1 MTVSSTSFATR
12 RQALH
17 AFGAAASSAMLA
29 ACGSGST
36 FEPLVPSRFVSFGDG
51 WSDLGQTGSRFT
63 VNDGSVNIWVQQ
75 MAAIYGRTITAQA
88 AGGLG
93 FAQGGARVNTG
104 ANSIT
109 DQITAFLAANTIAT
123 NDVLVIDAGV
133 SEMIAL
139 ASSLATTA
147 LNTAV
152 TASANALAV
161 QVRRL
166 VAAGG
171 KHVVIANAPDI
182 GKTPFGISR
191 AAELLSATRSFND
204 ALKTNL
210 ADITSAVLLIDNE
223 AYVNTLITTPGIIGA
238 GAVVNAAACT
248 PGVNTST
255 CTTATAVASYNVY
268 LYADDRH
275 PAPGAAR
282 LIGSNAYNKVKE
294 RW

>member
-1 MTVSSTSFATR
+1 MTVPFSSSVSR
-12 RQALH
+12 RQALN
-17 AFGAAASSAMLA
+17 AFSAAASASLLA

-75 MAAIYGRTITAQA
+75 MAATYGRTITAQA

-139 ASSLATTA
+139 ASSLATIP
-147 LNTAV
+147 LNSAAA
-152 TASANALAV
+152 ASANALAA

-182 GKTPFGISR
+182 GKTPFGVSR

-210 ADITSAVLLIDNE
+210 ADITNAVLLIDNE
-223 AYVNTLITTPGIIGA
+223 AYVNTLITTPANLGA
-238 GAVVNAAACT
+238 GAVINAAACT
-248 PGVNTST
+248 PGINTSA

-275 PAPGAAR
+275 PTPGAAR
-282 LIGSNAYNKVKE
+282 LIGTNAYNRVRE